1 MTILL
6 LEVTNMTLKD
16 RIKKIAEDNKKNVV
30 LFPKLPIQRPITTI
44 EERVSLLED
53 AMLESLVNENG
64 S

>member
-1 MTILL
+1 
-6 LEVTNMTLKD
+6 MTLKD